1 MAQLQINLSKI
12 KYNGHVLNALC
23 SQNNICF
30 TPVTKCVAGDSKIIE
45 VLKDIGM
52 THFADARIDNITK
65 SKDTNLSFAMIGT
78 TNQYELED
86 VVRYTNISIQTEIE
100 TIRQLNNLAGKQQVK
115 HQILLMVDWKDAR
128 EGILTYDVID
138 YIKEIIQM
146 HHLNIAG
153 LAFNF
158 MCFQS
163 NAPTDEDVKMINQF
177 VKSIEEVT
185 NIRFKIISGGNSSL
199 LTQMAYSDLG
209 KINELRIGETLFRGI
224 ETTTNHPI
232 AMLYQDTIIL
242 EAEIVEIKPRM
253 NYDTGKQYLQAIID
267 IGSLD
272 THVEAITPIHHQ
284 VKILGATSDHVMI
297 DLLNQDFYQL
307 GDKIQF
313 SLEYK
318 ALAQSMYMPNLT
330 KAYTRDEGVEQAC
343 TNIKNQVFN
352 SL

>member
-138 YIKEIIQM
+138 YIKENDVPEHPLYAKGYTSIGCAPCSRPIQNGENNRSGRWWWEDEAPKECGM
-146 HHLNIAG
+146 NCTISTG
-153 LAFNF
+153 NF
-158 MCFQS
+158 
-163 NAPTDEDVKMINQF
+163 E
-177 VKSIEEVT
+177 
-185 NIRFKIISGGNSSL
+185 R
-199 LTQMAYSDLG
+199 
-209 KINELRIGETLFRGI
+209 
-224 ETTTNHPI
+224 
-232 AMLYQDTIIL
+232 
-242 EAEIVEIKPRM
+242 EAEQIFAEIR
-253 NYDTGKQYLQAIID
+253 A
-267 IGSLD
+267 
-272 THVEAITPIHHQ
+272 
-284 VKILGATSDHVMI
+284 
-297 DLLNQDFYQL
+297 NQ
-307 GDKIQF
+307 
-313 SLEYK
+313 
-318 ALAQSMYMPNLT
+318 
-330 KAYTRDEGVEQAC
+330 
-343 TNIKNQVFN
+343 
-352 SL
+352 